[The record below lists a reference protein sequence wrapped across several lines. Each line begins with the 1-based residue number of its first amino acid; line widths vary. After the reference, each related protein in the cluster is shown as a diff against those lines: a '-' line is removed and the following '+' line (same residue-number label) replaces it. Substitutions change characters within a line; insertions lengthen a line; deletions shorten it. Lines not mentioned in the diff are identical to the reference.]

1 VSTPVPDPLAV
12 VEGAYRQHYETA
24 PARASIS
31 FVGVESIEVLRYQES
46 DDQEPSG
53 KTRLAASS
61 PESVATSYLTLGMSR
76 HPMTESSA
84 TMVDASTAP
93 RGELLL
99 SVLGC
104 PDDVWRRLAVL
115 AAAPAVESAVY
126 RVGMRV
132 ELGEPWC
139 AGSRCTGAVVA
150 PGPLA
155 DIPVPGLR
163 PVTVF
168 RLLPAVPVELAW
180 ARVQGSE
187 SLLERWRSAGT
198 ELRDL
203 YRDPVMLG

>member
-1 VSTPVPDPLAV
+1 MSTPVPDPLAL
-12 VEGAYRQHYETA
+12 VESAYRQHYETA

-31 FVGVESIEVLRYQES
+31 FVGVESIEILRYQES
-46 DDQEPSG
+46 GDQEPPG
-53 KTRLAASS
+53 QRRLAGNS
-61 PESVATSYLTLGMSR
+61 PESVATSYLSLGMSR
-76 HPMTESSA
+76 HPMIESSA
-84 TMVDASTAP
+84 TVVDASAAP

-139 AGSRCTGAVVA
+139 AGSRCTGAVVVA
-150 PGPLA
+150 GPLA
-155 DIPVPGLR
+155 DIPVPGFR
-163 PVTVF
+163 PVTIF
-168 RLLPAVPVELAW
+168 RLLPAAPVELAW
-180 ARVQGSE
+180 ARVHGSE

-203 YRDPVMLG
+203 YRDPAVLG

>member
-1 VSTPVPDPLAV
+1 MSTPVPDPLAL

-31 FVGVESIEVLRYQES
+31 FVGVESIEILRYQEFGE
-46 DDQEPSG
+46 EPSG
-53 KTRLAASS
+53 KTRLTANS

-99 SVLGC
+99 SVLGF

-155 DIPVPGLR
+155 DIPVPGLH

-168 RLLPAVPVELAW
+168 RLLPAAPVELAW
-180 ARVQGSE
+180 ARVHGSE

-203 YRDPVMLG
+203 YRDPVVLG

>member
-1 VSTPVPDPLAV
+1 MSTPAPDLLTL

-24 PARASIS
+24 PIRASVS
-31 FVGVESIEVLRYQES
+31 FVGVEPIQILRYQEP
-46 DDQEPSG
+46 DPQEPSEQRRC
-53 KTRLAASS
+53 TEHD
-61 PESVATSYLTLGMSR
+61 PEPVTTSYLTLGMSR
-76 HPMTESSA
+76 YPMAESSA
-84 TMVDASTAP
+84 TVVDPGTAP
-93 RGELLL
+93 RAELVL
-99 SVLGC
+99 SVFGS

-139 AGSRCTGAVVA
+139 AGSRCTGAVVVE
-150 PGPLA
+150 GPLA
-155 DIPVPGLR
+155 AVSVPGMA

-168 RLLPAVPVELAW
+168 RLLPAAPVELAW
-180 ARVQGSE
+180 ARVHGSE

-203 YRDPVMLG
+203 YRDPVVLG